1 MANRNRLRA
10 AASLITVGCLAVGV
24 TGCSSLG
31 VVTGSPTAPPA
42 YGGPIDVE
50 LAFTDSFDV
59 LPDGKC
65 EGRDLFGAIVDGA
78 RVEIRKWSDRGGSEG
93 DVVATTASVGYER
106 DTGRR
111 RGVYDDGQY
120 CVAKFTFTPPRPN
133 LTGYV
138 VWFPPRGY
146 VNAHGF
152 DYGWSLSFTP
162 TEEGTYTVVG
172 QTCADHDAPPERT
185 CGLG

>member
-10 AASLITVGCLAVGV
+10 AASLITVGCLAVGL

-31 VVTGSPTAPPA
+31 VVRGSPTAPPA
-42 YGGPIDVE
+42 YGGTIDVE

-65 EGRDLFGAIVDGA
+65 EGR
-78 RVEIRKWSDRGGSEG
+78 EG

-152 DYGWSLSFTP
+152 DYGWSLSFIP

-185 CGLG
+185 CGFG